1 MIDTIITLGTQIAP
15 YLSKLDPSK
24 LAQLAGM
31 VDKSGKLAE
40 VAGTLAKGKDALGAV
55 KGLTKGLDLSSM
67 GLDEIKGIQEKLG
80 VTVDGIV
87 GPETRGAYEKFTA
100 GGGAVAKGAGGL
112 AEFAKSGGKEGIK
125 QLAATIEQ
133 EKDKELDAEKV
144 AQMGLGVVGAG
155 LSVAS
160 VAAPPPFN
168 FAAMAANIGV
178 KGAKWGL
185 GKLEQKKDLKAAEL
199 DAHKMMA
206 QNQKEQILAK
216 RLMDMRQGTSRF
228 AGGR

>member
-67 GLDEIKGIQEKLG
+67 GIDEIKGIQEKLG

-87 GPETRGAYEKFTA
+87 GPETRGAYEKFTT
-100 GGGAVAKGAGGL
+100 GGALEKSAGGL

-168 FAAMAANIGV
+168 FAAMAAGIGV
-178 KGAKWGL
+178 KGVKYGL